1 MNGKMNI
8 YDDVVVLGRYIKGA
22 GNRLVLVITYD
33 DADDLGKALQ
43 NVVDDIGAGRTSANE
58 ASDTYAYGF
67 EIEGKPIRAI
77 L

>member
-33 DADDLGKALQ
+33 EGHDLGSALQ
-43 NVVDDIGAGRTSANE
+43 NVIDDIGLGKTKADE

-67 EIEGKPIRAI
+67 EIEEKTNV
-77 L
+77 